1 MRASDVALGLLSAIL
16 SALFNGSWA
25 VLSKLECA
33 QVNPLVFMM
42 YASLGVFASSWLVIP
57 IIAPMYHFNPSF
69 SGSPDYEFTY
79 YGMLAGLLFILAIAF
94 TFIAI
99 PLVGISV
106 SQGVWGGTAIVASF
120 LWGVVFFPQ
129 QNPIRSMPL
138 TLVALILLIVGT
150 LGIAFKEQL
159 ARRLYKTGYE
169 ELDESDSP
177 TGIAQRAR
185 RYSGLFCC
193 MIVGGLSGSIL
204 IPMSFS
210 PTKYQ
215 GLVFIPSFGVGA
227 GAAGPAVALSVF
239 LVAYLLSGEWPVWN
253 LRGALVPGFISGV
266 LWNIGNVLSVLGV
279 QSIGYAVA
287 YPVMQCALFVG
298 GLWGLLF
305 REISDRRV
313 IGVFFGSGVVL
324 LTGAALLTVAVGR
337 ANTLSA
343 A

>member
-185 RYSGLFCC
+185 RYSGLFLLHDCGRPQWEYSNPNELQPHEVPGLGIYSLFRRGSRC
-193 MIVGGLSGSIL
+193 RWTGSGPVGVPGRLPAQWGVASVEPTRRPGTWIHLRSSVEHRECTLRVGGAEHWLRCGV
-204 IPMSFS
+204 P
-210 PTKYQ
+210 
-215 GLVFIPSFGVGA
+215 GNAVCLVCR
-227 GAAGPAVALSVF
+227 
-239 LVAYLLSGEWPVWN
+239 WPV
-253 LRGALVPGFISGV
+253 GPLVP
-266 LWNIGNVLSVLGV
+266 
-279 QSIGYAVA
+279 
-287 YPVMQCALFVG
+287 
-298 GLWGLLF
+298 
-305 REISDRRV
+305 
-313 IGVFFGSGVVL
+313 
-324 LTGAALLTVAVGR
+324 
-337 ANTLSA
+337 
-343 A
+343 